1 MKVGKLAID
10 IGTRDEASGVKSV
23 DLFYQISEGNGKS
36 VVVVDFR
43 CYVLRIFRFVWT
55 IVAQL
60 STYEAFL
67 SAAFR
72 SGT

>member
-10 IGTRDEASGVKSV
+10 IGTRDEGSGVKSV

-43 CYVLRIFRFVWT
+43 SIMHYAFFVLYG
-55 IVAQL
+55 L
-60 STYEAFL
+60 L
-67 SAAFR
+67 
-72 SGT
+72 